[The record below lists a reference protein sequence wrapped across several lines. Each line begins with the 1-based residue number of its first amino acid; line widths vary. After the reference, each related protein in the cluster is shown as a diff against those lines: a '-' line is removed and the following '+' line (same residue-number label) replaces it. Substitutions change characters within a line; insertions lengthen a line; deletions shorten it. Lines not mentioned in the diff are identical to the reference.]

1 MSRAITQRPSPNH
14 DARTRPLSHI
24 ILHYTDMSDA
34 QAALTRLCD
43 PQAKVSAHYFIHR
56 SGAIVQLVDDDR
68 RAWHAGVSY
77 WRGEADMNS
86 ASLGIELDH
95 DGHDN
100 NGRMGAFPE
109 VQMRALYALLQT
121 LCDRHAIAPEN
132 VLGHSDIA
140 PGRKIDPGEAFD
152 WAALNKAGFG
162 LWLTG
167 VTPEDVPP
175 LAEGHADKAVMPL
188 QKALAA
194 FGYHIAADGHYG
206 AQTAAVISAFQRHFR
221 PAKIDG
227 MADAETQT
235 LIYAYCR
242 AVLKALS
249 ERREV

>member
-1 MSRAITQRPSPNH
+1 MSLPIERRPSPNH
-14 DARTRPLSHI
+14 DARMRPLSLI

-34 QAALTRLCD
+34 EAALTRLCD

-56 SGAIVQLVDDDR
+56 SGAIVQLVDDAR
-68 RAWHAGVSY
+68 RAWHAGVSH
-77 WRGEADMNS
+77 WRGETDINS

-100 NGRMGAFPE
+100 NGRMDAFPE
-109 VQMRALYALLQT
+109 AQMRALIWLLQDLT
-121 LCDRHAIAPEN
+121 TRHNIAPEN

-167 VTPEDVPP
+167 VKTEDVPP
-175 LAEGHADKAVMPL
+175 LAEGSTDKAVAPL

-194 FGYHIAADGHYG
+194 FGYQIEADGHYG
-206 AQTAAVISAFQRHFR
+206 PQTAAVISAFQRHFR
-221 PAKIDG
+221 ARQIDG
-227 MADAETQT
+227 IADAETQT
-235 LIYAYCR
+235 LVYAYTR
-242 AVLKALS
+242 LS
-249 ERREV
+249 FA